1 MLVSAAACVWF
12 EEVFRDSRMTWFVR
26 CLAYS
31 YCASWYAV
39 GRYVALLCGRR
50 GSSAPGY
57 SISL

>member
-50 GSSAPGY
+50 GSSFGT
-57 SISL
+57 S